1 MERDMPSVNISTTP
15 PFILPAYR
23 GETLYNTESKKNTKF
38 LEAKNVQGSQ
48 QELIFLLEK
57 KNFKLSDL
65 QKMTEQ
71 EITVVMKQIGFS
83 QEDIKEKKEKVSK
96 QKAILDLYQSIESG
110 YSQCHHTGNR
120 VKASGGWYLQVCQH
134 GVTVASKFLFLS
146 ESVRDVIDIHKSKH
160 FNAPV
165 SILDTPCTAAAHLIL
180 RDKEDVER
188 GVLKTEADGQAHKW
202 FAGTRGGFEEPQR
215 NISPSVISI
224 PHLQLE
230 NQKLTRQ
237 KLAKISELGCEEDP
251 KTRDTRKYFLG
262 DRFHTTNFPHKSEL
276 CKFHDINLC
285 PELKFAKTSHQENLN
300 NVRNRQ
306 RLRTTCT
313 QKLPT
318 HLFYNGIV
326 MDRINNRRIVKQQS
340 DDLKKHWS
348 NRHPEYM
355 FIV

>member
-1 MERDMPSVNISTTP
+1 M
-15 PFILPAYR
+15 
-23 GETLYNTESKKNTKF
+23 F
-38 LEAKNVQGSQ
+38 LESRNIQGSQ
-48 QELIFLLEK
+48 QELIDLIGRNQFQI
-57 KNFKLSDL
+57 SDL
-65 QKMTEQ
+65 QKMNDQ
-71 EITVVMKQIGFS
+71 EITIIMKQIGFS
-83 QEDIKEKKEKVSK
+83 QEEIKQKKEKVTK

-134 GVTVASKFLFLS
+134 GVTQASKFLFLS
-146 ESVRDVIDIHKSKH
+146 ESVRDVIDIHKSKR

-180 RDKEDVER
+180 CDKKDVER
-188 GVLKTEADGQAHKW
+188 GILKTEADGQAHKW

-215 NISPSVISI
+215 NVTPSVISV
-224 PHLQLE
+224 PELQLE
-230 NQKLTRQ
+230 NQRLTRQ
-237 KLAKISELGCEEDP
+237 KLAKICELGPEEHP
-251 KTRDTRKYFLG
+251 KTRNTRKYFLG
-262 DRFHTTNFPHKSEL
+262 DRFHNANFPHRSEL

-285 PELKFAKTSHQENLN
+285 PELNFAKTSQQENLN

-306 RLRTTCT
+306 RLRSACT
-313 QKLPT
+313 QNLPT

-340 DDLKKHWS
+340 DDLEKHWS